1 MIKAKVVSVTYSESV
16 GGIPKLDLETHLE
29 DPVVPELFCGAD
41 FWDGLDVIIMTK
53 EEYEAMDS
61 SSNVL
66 RQSLLEEREKT
77 KRLEEEV
84 EKLNGENRELM
95 LRIPTFNQK
104 EKIKELEKEIEKSR
118 SEGRELKDENN
129 DLKEKLAQDA
139 AELDIHPDGTMVFKS
154 KRVSELEKEVKKLK
168 IVKMD
173 NYRLSMMVTELEEKI
188 KKLEEENETE
198 ASKNESLRK
207 KLIEKEGEICKLCG
221 DNRKLAAKNT
231 DIRYERMIAKMTNSS
246 LNKIIREQSETIKK
260 LKEENEALKNKD
272 NELEFKITDEFSL
285 NITDGLFYKE
295 D

>member
-41 FWDGLDVIIMTK
+41 FWDGLDVVVMTK

-77 KRLEEEV
+77 KQLKEEV
-84 EKLNGENRELM
+84 EKLKDKNTDIQYERTITKMTNSRLSEIVKEYKETIQKLREENTS
-95 LRIPTFNQK
+95 I
-104 EKIKELEKEIEKSR
+104 
-118 SEGRELKDENN
+118 KDEIK

-154 KRVSELEKEVKKLK
+154 KRVSELEKEV
-168 IVKMD
+168 
-173 NYRLSMMVTELEEKI
+173 E
-188 KKLEEENETE
+188 
-198 ASKNESLRK
+198 
-207 KLIEKEGEICKLCG
+207 
-221 DNRKLAAKNT
+221 
-231 DIRYERMIAKMTNSS
+231 
-246 LNKIIREQSETIKK
+246 K

-272 NELEFKITDEFSL
+272 NELEFKITDEFTL
-285 NITDGLFYKE
+285 NITGGLFYKE

>member
-77 KRLEEEV
+77 KQLED
-84 EKLNGENRELM
+84 
-95 LRIPTFNQK
+95 
-104 EKIKELEKEIEKSR
+104 KIKELEKEIEKSR
-118 SEGRELKDENN
+118 REGRELLAKNIEIQYERTITKMTNSRLSEIVKEYKETIQKLREENTSIKDEIK

-173 NYRLSMMVTELEEKI
+173 NYRLSIMVTELEEK
-188 KKLEEENETE
+188 
-198 ASKNESLRK
+198 
-207 KLIEKEGEICKLCG
+207 
-221 DNRKLAAKNT
+221 
-231 DIRYERMIAKMTNSS
+231 
-246 LNKIIREQSETIKK
+246 IKK

-272 NELEFKITDEFSL
+272 NELEFKITDEVTL